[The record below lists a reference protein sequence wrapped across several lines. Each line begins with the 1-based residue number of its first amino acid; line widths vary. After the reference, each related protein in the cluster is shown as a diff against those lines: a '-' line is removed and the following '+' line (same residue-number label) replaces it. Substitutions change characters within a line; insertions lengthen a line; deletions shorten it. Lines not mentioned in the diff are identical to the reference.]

1 MPRLKKKEE
10 PSPPVE
16 PTVTLT
22 AGRSRRTIKPNR
34 KYLNDSV
41 VLATTS
47 IRSSSPD
54 SDASEDDYN
63 QQEDDDDE
71 VIPPKSAAGRKSSG
85 SAAAKKPSPA
95 ATSKRGRP
103 PKGITKTEPVKNLRK
118 EVLKKM
124 DLSTL
129 NMGRARVVLTPINKD
144 IKRKLDLDISLVKD
158 KTPFKGKPPMKLPEK
173 QPPKQPE
180 IQPPK
185 QPEKQA
191 LKQPEKQAPKQP
203 EKPKPKVLLKT
214 KEQEKLAKPEKEKPA
229 PVKVVTEEK
238 SKPKNILFKRKQ
250 PDAPAPTKPEPVVVP
265 KKFVNPVALQ
275 KQKLE
280 KSILDKRHRK
290 PEENSLQAST
300 DEAGGD
306 DDDDEVQIVGVSR
319 GGGGAT
325 TGSNVV
331 AGRKSLRKSPLI
343 AKQISP
349 IARKVIKPA
358 AVVSKITPPTAAG
371 PKRKPTADS
380 SADDK
385 AVQQARKKGR
395 FSKEPKLSITID
407 SDDLV
412 EDSDEEP
419 VRRSTRSSMVS
430 DKSSAASTPQ
440 SASVKAKD
448 SSAPT
453 KLTKDSLEVSKGGTM
468 SKSVSLPALDK
479 TKMSGR
485 SPGFKP
491 GQTPA
496 IKGLAK
502 PIAQSTPKP
511 TSGAGALAE
520 KKSKSEVN
528 LVDPI
533 RSLEKDRKQSGK
545 GTTDNAT
552 IRIVSVGD
560 ILNKKAASTPD
571 VRKAA
576 INRKSSQEDEYLSS
590 DSDDSDDY
598 LDAKTGST
606 EKPKTNNQ
614 LVATILGRKRA
625 INLDHLR
632 INRPPKRGRSSGAS
646 KQTPVEKPGPK
657 ASVVNLATEDE
668 VDFED
673 MLQTNIVTA
682 HKVQKIV
689 ASSPP
694 VARARGRPPG
704 TLDENFSRT
713 AEAKSLPLNK
723 SPAAAAGVKTLAS
736 NNNNNLYKAY
746 NNGRPTTTTILNRS
760 GSTSPQKNPP
770 RILNSTMK
778 LGDNRPFAKLVAN
791 SGNKHYSIDLT
802 DPDNNVKLVVSQDSP
817 PTSPVKQQQQRSP
830 VKTTTVPRPIVASA
844 GGLRN
849 TSNAL
854 NKPIGGAVQ
863 RSISAITSSSGS
875 NAKMK
880 KITCYETWY
889 VINIPNTENKPERP
903 SFSMSMIGLGNEAA
917 NIQLPSSEWS
927 HKIILTKRKVLPGEG
942 EEVFSGDVEDRAIT
956 EEEKRNYEP
965 CNIMFRRRTATPG
978 KFNLQY
984 DRAVIFKNDTF
995 FINVDGKNCTLVGA
1009 PCRVNGTQDIETLLS
1024 VVDYVNL
1031 KNSCVELSAG

>member
-1 MPRLKKKEE
+1 MPRMKKKEE
-10 PSPPVE
+10 PSPQAE
-16 PTVTLT
+16 TSVTLT

-47 IRSSSPD
+47 VRSSSPD
-54 SDASEDDYN
+54 SDASEDDYH
-63 QQEDDDDE
+63 QQDDDDEE

-85 SAAAKKPSPA
+85 PAAAAKKPSPV
-95 ATSKRGRP
+95 ATSTGRPRGRP
-103 PKGITKTEPVKNLRK
+103 PKGGVAKTEPVKNFRK

-144 IKRKLDLDISLVKD
+144 IKRKLDLDVSLVKD
-158 KTPFKGKPPMKLPEK
+158 KTPIKPKIPI
-173 QPPKQPE
+173 KQPE
-180 IQPPK
+180 KHPEK
-185 QPEKQA
+185 QPEKQ
-191 LKQPEKQAPKQP
+191 PERPTLRIVSKAKEP
-203 EKPKPKVLLKT
+203 EDT
-214 KEQEKLAKPEKEKPA
+214 KKSEKEKPA
-229 PVKVVTEEK
+229 PAKATEEK
-238 SKPKNILFKRKQ
+238 QKPRNILFKKKQ
-250 PDAPAPTKPEPVVVP
+250 PEEPTPKPAPVIP
-265 KKFVNPVALQ
+265 KKLINPVALQ
-275 KQKLE
+275 KRKVE
-280 KSILDKRHRK
+280 KSILDKRHKK
-290 PEENSLQAST
+290 PEDSPQLSS
-300 DEAGGD
+300 DDAG
-306 DDDDEVQIVGVSR
+306 DDDEVQIVGVSR
-319 GGGGAT
+319 G
-325 TGSNVV
+325 TGPNV
-331 AGRKSLRKSPLI
+331 GRKSLRKSPLI

-349 IARKVIKPA
+349 IVRRVVKP
-358 AVVSKITPPTAAG
+358 VVPTKITPPPAVTAVQ
-371 PKRKPTADS
+371 KRRAAANS
-380 SADDK
+380 SADDSGHK
-385 AVQQARKKGR
+385 AQPAKRGR
-395 FSKEPKLSITID
+395 PSKEAKLSITLD
-407 SDDLV
+407 SDDI
-412 EDSDEEP
+412 EDESDEEP
-419 VRRSTRSSMVS
+419 VRRSTRSSVLS
-430 DKSSAASTPQ
+430 EKSSAASTPQ
-440 SASVKAKD
+440 NASVKEKD

-453 KLTKDSLEVSKGGTM
+453 KLRKDSLEVSKGAM
-468 SKSVSLPALDK
+468 SKSISLPALDK
-479 TKMSGR
+479 TKISGR

-491 GQTPA
+491 TQTPA
-496 IKGLAK
+496 PKVLTK

-511 TSGAGALAE
+511 AIGALME
-520 KKSKSEVN
+520 KKSKSEMN

-533 RSLEKDRKQSGK
+533 RSMEKDRKESGK
-545 GTTDNAT
+545 SSTNNNAT
-552 IRIVSVGD
+552 IRIVSIGD
-560 ILNKKAASTPD
+560 ILNKKSTSTPD
-571 VRKAA
+571 VRKAG
-576 INRKSSQEDEYLSS
+576 IRRKSTLEDEYLSS
-590 DSDDSDDY
+590 DSEDSDDY
-598 LDAKTGST
+598 IGPKASSA

-614 LVATILGRKRA
+614 LVATILERKRP

-632 INRPPKRGRSSGAS
+632 LTRPSKRGRSTGGS
-646 KQTPVEKPGPK
+646 KQTIGEPPVTKP
-657 ASVVNLATEDE
+657 SVINLTNDDE

-689 ASSPP
+689 ANPT
-694 VARARGRPPG
+694 VMRARGKSVN
-704 TLDENFSRT
+704 LDENSSRT
-713 AEAKSLPLNK
+713 ETKTLPINK
-723 SPAAAAGVKTLAS
+723 SSATKGVKTLAS
-736 NNNNNLYKAY
+736 TNNNNVYKTY
-746 NNGRPTTTTILNRS
+746 NNGRPATASTLSRS

-778 LGDNRPFAKLVAN
+778 LGDSRPFAKLVAN

-802 DPDNNVKLVVSQDSP
+802 DPDNNVKLVVMSDSP
-817 PTSPVKQQQQRSP
+817 PSSPTMQRSP
-830 VKTTTVPRPIVASA
+830 VKTVPRPIVAST
-844 GGLRN
+844 GLRN

-863 RSISAITSSSGS
+863 RSISALTSSTGS
-875 NAKMK
+875 SPKMK

-927 HKIILTKRKVLPGEG
+927 HKIILTKRKVLPKDG

-1009 PCRVNGTQDIETLLS
+1009 PCRVDGTQDIETLLS